1 MQKEKQLIIFYL
13 YLYSLSQV
21 FNDINDNQKIKSLCT
36 LSLYTNKVQKYQKE
50 FFTLK
55 IIEKN
60 RQNKIRQMKKD
71 EMKEEHYINYRTV
84 IK

>member
-1 MQKEKQLIIFYL
+1 MTVYIKNKKAELL
-13 YLYSLSQV
+13 TSQ
-21 FNDINDNQKIKSLCT
+21 
-36 LSLYTNKVQKYQKE
+36 YQKE

-60 RQNKIRQMKKD
+60 RQNKVRQMKKD